1 MQHLRNYRIVD
12 MRKIRLFLPVDFS
25 ILSFTIHWISCFLFI
40 LQFRCCRIGRS
51 MVKRVRRANKYFLC
65 LKCFSSFIS
74 PTFFFCHRSD
84 RKTWTNRTN
93 LKWQKISF
101 NSREWKNIAW
111 PTKPNKKGKED
122 GKKKDI
128 VVWIES
134 EWKSRWKHYS
144 FPCDFSG
151 PITVFSRSLFCSPK
165 RVLSSIFSAIFLIY
179 SEKLL
184 LICAFFVL
192 PVGSTV
198 SSSEHE
204 KKLTRKTNGFFCRM
218 KWKKLHL
225 NLLQSMIV
233 RLLHRLQCANQ
244 HRPYS
249 DNRFEI

>member
-51 MVKRVRRANKYFLC
+51 MVKRVRRANIYFLC

-74 PTFFFCHRSD
+74 PTFFFCHRSN
-84 RKTWTNRTN
+84 RNSRTNRTN

-101 NSREWKNIAW
+101 NSREWKNIVW

-184 LICAFFVL
+184 LICAFFCFACWL
-192 PVGSTV
+192 YCLI
-198 SSSEHE
+198 ER
-204 KKLTRKTNGFFCRM
+204 TRKKVDKKNEWIFLQNEM
-218 KWKKLHL
+218 K
-225 NLLQSMIV
+225 
-233 RLLHRLQCANQ
+233 
-244 HRPYS
+244 
-249 DNRFEI
+249 EITS